1 MTQYNSEIITHYLC
15 GMPGFGKKSYCT
27 IAHNA
32 PFCNNIIL
40 KIVLSPLPRD
50 YEYISD
56 IDKHILETI
65 NLNIGGITVKS
76 INNDYLIAI
85 KNKSYIF
92 DNVICIVLPFDFDMM
107 TTLGLPLASLSRHEV
122 RVNFTFAD
130 IHGLIKS
137 KNKLH
142 IPYNTI
148 NKNFDCDLL
157 INYILIDDLKNTNP
171 IYKINGMYIDMEQRY
186 IRPNRLFERHDSFI
200 EANIR
205 LSGKL
210 CKNIRKHIFSFLDY
224 SDFEERITFNI
235 ELEGRSY
242 ENAMMCNGVYITI
255 TDDIQDSDYLIR
267 RIKYIPLLDYAIVC
281 NSHQIVAEYSKYDML
296 KMTKLMNN
304 IDLEEN
310 VYYIPFAN
318 PKDYAGMKFND
329 CMRIELHIRMI
340 RPQCSAYVLN
350 VHRIMKNEFIIS
362 NGMIRHVICSATK
375 S

>member
-1 MTQYNSEIITHYLC
+1 MTQYNSEIMTHYLC
-15 GMPGFGKKSYCT
+15 GMPGFGKKNYCT
-27 IAHNA
+27 ITSNA

-40 KIVLSPLPRD
+40 KIVLSPLQRD

-56 IDKHILETI
+56 IDKHILENI

-76 INNDYLIAI
+76 MNNDYLIAI
-85 KNKSYIF
+85 KNKSYVF
-92 DNVICIVLPFDFDMM
+92 DNVICIVLPFDLDVM
-107 TTLGLPLASLSRHEV
+107 TTFGLPLVSLSSHEV

-137 KNKLH
+137 KNRSH

-148 NKNFDCDLL
+148 NKNFDCNLL
-157 INYILIDDLKNTNP
+157 INSIFIDDLKDTNL
-171 IYKINGMYIDMEQRY
+171 IYKINGMYIDTVQRY
-186 IRPNRLFERHDSFI
+186 IRPNRLFERRDSFV

-205 LSGKL
+205 LSGKF
-210 CKNIRKHIFSFLDY
+210 CKNIRGHIFSFLDY
-224 SDFEERITFNI
+224 SDFEERMTINV
-235 ELEGRSY
+235 ELGGRSY

-255 TDDIQDSDYLIR
+255 TDETQDSDLIR
-267 RIKYIPLLDYAIVC
+267 RIKYIPLLDHAIVC
-281 NSHQIVAEYSKYDML
+281 NSHQNVAEYSKYDML
-296 KMTKLMNN
+296 KITKLMNN

-329 CMRIELHIRMI
+329 CMIIKLQIRMK
-340 RPQCSAYVLN
+340 RPQRGAYILN
-350 VHRIMKNEFIIS
+350 VHRIMKNEFIIL
-362 NGMIRHVICSATK
+362 NGMIRPVICSATK